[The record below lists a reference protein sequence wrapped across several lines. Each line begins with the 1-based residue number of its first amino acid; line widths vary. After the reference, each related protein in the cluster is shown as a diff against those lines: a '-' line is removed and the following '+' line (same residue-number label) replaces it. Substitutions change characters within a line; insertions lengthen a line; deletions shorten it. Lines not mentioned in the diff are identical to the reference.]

1 MNQSA
6 YDFLIKEKTRKSKL
20 DNLSYTDLR
29 TQSYL
34 MSGNISTRKKKL
46 IFKVRTRMVQVGDNF
61 GKKEDL
67 CRICLLEL
75 NTQSHLTQCSVLK
88 VKYPEIFKLYGY
100 LWYHTRQ
107 TIWIFLVPHQTN
119 KKMLLIFLKS
129 VFEKGT
135 KQHNKTRYNLKKD
148 QVQF

>member
-6 YDFLIKEKTRKSKL
+6 YDFLIQEKTRKSKL

-75 NTQSHLTQCSVLK
+75 NTQIHLTQCSVLK
-88 VKYPEIFKLYGY
+88 VKYPEIFSNNHSNYMD
-100 LWYHTRQ
+100 
-107 TIWIFLVPHQTN
+107 IFGTTPDKQKDAIDL
-119 KKMLLIFLKS
+119 
-129 VFEKGT
+129 FEKCLR
-135 KQHNKTRYNLKKD
+135 KRD
-148 QVQF
+148 QTAQ